1 MSLWAS
7 PAALAALCLAGPAN
21 AEDIPRCPLVP
32 PVEEVDVP
40 KLPIALRGAL
50 ARDVGPI
57 ALPGAPFDASD
68 EVKTGVSHRLIW
80 VRKQGTRWVVAYEE
94 GGHTYHDVILS
105 YEIGYDGSIAG
116 VRKDVAFP
124 ATVCQLTERELWR

>member
-1 MSLWAS
+1 MKLTAG
-7 PAALAALCLAGPAN
+7 LAAVTMLGLACPAL

-32 PVEEVDVP
+32 PVEEVAVP
-40 KLPIALRGAL
+40 NLPNALRGAL

-57 ALPGAPFDASD
+57 AVPGAAFDSTD
-68 EVKTGVSHRLIW
+68 EVKTGVNHRLIW

-94 GGHTYHDVILS
+94 GGRSYHDVILS

-124 ATVCQLTERELWR
+124 ATVCELTERELWR